1 MSDEQ
6 LVVYL
11 TRYCLFFLPTY
22 FFLPLYFLPATTMPV
37 PAVTTSAAGS
47 LTLLEDPDKDIRVY
61 ALNHLLSIV
70 GQFWAEMSD
79 KLPYL

>member
-1 MSDEQ
+1 
-6 LVVYL
+6 
-11 TRYCLFFLPTY
+11 
-22 FFLPLYFLPATTMPV
+22 MPV

-47 LTLLEDPDKDIRVY
+47 LTLLEDPDKDVRVY
-61 ALNHLLSIV
+61 ALNYLLSIV